1 MEKKSIKNLPVLR
14 ILFRVIQGAFIGL
27 GAVLPGISG
36 GVLCVVFGIYKPIM
50 ELLSH
55 PIQKFKTHVPKL
67 LPVIIGIGIGF
78 LGIANLLSFFL
89 EKYPAPSV
97 CLFVGLIVG
106 MMPSLFREAGEQGRS
121 KGSYI
126 SLVIAMVVVFALLL
140 ALQFSSIQI
149 VPNFAWYLFC
159 GFCLALSVIAPGM
172 SFSTLLMPLG
182 LYTPFVDGIGHLNM
196 DVLIPGGIGAL
207 VTVILLAKAVN
218 LLFERHYSLA
228 FHAIIGIVIAA
239 TVMIIPYQ
247 SFAQSVSQCII
258 NVVCLAVGV
267 VAALL
272 LDRFNQSVSIKEEG

>member
-121 KGSYI
+121 KGSYDRHGGCI
-126 SLVIAMVVVFALLL
+126 RLAACIAIFFYSDCSQFCVVFVLRFLSCAKRNRPRHELLYS
-140 ALQFSSIQI
+140 ADAF
-149 VPNFAWYLFC
+149 
-159 GFCLALSVIAPGM
+159 
-172 SFSTLLMPLG
+172 
-182 LYTPFVDGIGHLNM
+182 
-196 DVLIPGGIGAL
+196 GAL
-207 VTVILLAKAVN
+207 
-218 LLFERHYSLA
+218 HA
-228 FHAIIGIVIAA
+228 FCRRYWAFKYGCFNSWRNRRLSHCD
-239 TVMIIPYQ
+239 
-247 SFAQSVSQCII
+247 FVS
-258 NVVCLAVGV
+258 
-267 VAALL
+267 
-272 LDRFNQSVSIKEEG
+272 EGR

>member
-1 MEKKSIKNLPVLR
+1 METKSSDNLSILR
-14 ILFRVIQGAFIGL
+14 IVFRVIQGAFIGL

-55 PIQKFKTHVPKL
+55 LIKNFKPHVPKL
-67 LPVIIGIGIGF
+67 LPVIIGLGIGF
-78 LGIANLLSFFL
+78 MGIANLLSFFL

-97 CLFVGLIVG
+97 CLFVGLITG

-126 SLVIAMVVVFALLL
+126 SLIVAMVVVFALLL
-140 ALQFSSIQI
+140 GLQFSSIEI
-149 VPNFAWYLFC
+149 VPNFVWYLFC

-182 LYTPFVDGIGHLNM
+182 LYTPFVDGIGHLDM
-196 DVLIPGGIGAL
+196 GVLIPGGLGAL
-207 VTVILLAKAVN
+207 ITVILLAKAVN
-218 LLFERHYSLA
+218 ALFDRHYSLA

-247 SFAQSVSQCII
+247 SFTVSMNQSIV
-258 NVVCLAVGV
+258 NLVCLAVGII
-267 VAALL
+267 AALL
-272 LDRFNQSVSIKEEG
+272 LDRFNRSVTKPED